1 MIHYNKLII
10 TFMPTTKRRL
20 NITLS
25 DEMDRILAFLAKR
38 DQVPQATKAIYL
50 IKQAIELDEDDVF
63 NKLAAERDRKDAKFI
78 DHKDAWK

>member
-1 MIHYNKLII
+1 
-10 TFMPTTKRRL
+10 MPTIKRRL

-25 DEMDRILAFLAKR
+25 DEMDKKLTFLAKR

-50 IKQAIELDEDDVF
+50 MQEAIELDEDDIF
-63 NKLAAERDRKDAKFI
+63 NKLAEERDMKDAKFI